1 MSDSAEP
8 RTGEVPTANY
18 GWLKPVVGGSA
29 DGWGA
34 VINTDLDGID
44 STVFAKLSDAS
55 TAGAFYGRKRG
66 AWAQPDH
73 TAITDWAATLA
84 PYALT
89 TALSSYLPLTGGA
102 LSGGLTVGGPADLK
116 TQTVTQSG
124 ATLAINRTLGE
135 NCTLSLTASITGVT
149 VTGWP
154 ASGITGKVRLI
165 VANTGAFSIA
175 GWPAGTIWPAG
186 TAPTITPGAGKKDII
201 LLMSDD
207 GGATVF
213 GAVVGQDFR

>member
-1 MSDSAEP
+1 MAS
-8 RTGEVPTANY
+8 TLNY
-18 GWLKPVVGGSA
+18 GWTKPVVGGDA
-29 DGWGA
+29 DAWGGE
-34 VINTDLDGID
+34 INTNFDGID

-55 TAGAFYGRKRG
+55 TGGAFYGRKSG

-89 TALSSYLPLTGGA
+89 AALSSYLPLTGGA

-124 ATLAINRTLGE
+124 AALAINRTLGE

-165 VANTGAFSIA
+165 IANTGAFSIA
-175 GWPAGTIWPAG
+175 GWPAGTIWPGG
-186 TAPTITPGAGKKDII
+186 TQPTITSGAGKKDIV

-207 GGATVF
+207 AGATVY
-213 GAVVGQDFR
+213 GSVVGQDYR

>member
-1 MSDSAEP
+1 MAS
-8 RTGEVPTANY
+8 TANY
-18 GWLKPVVGGSA
+18 GWTKPVVGGDA
-29 DGWGA
+29 DAWGGE
-34 VINTDLDGID
+34 INTNFDGID
-44 STVFAKLSDAS
+44 TTVFAKLSDAS
-55 TAGAFYGRKRG
+55 TAGAFYGRKSG
-66 AWAQPDH
+66 GWAQPDH

-124 ATLAINRTLGE
+124 AALAINRALGE

-154 ASGITGKVRLI
+154 ASGVTGKVRLI

-175 GWPAGTIWPAG
+175 GWPAGTIWPG
-186 TAPTITPGAGKKDII
+186 GIAPTITSGAGKIDII
-201 LLMSDD
+201 LLMSDN